1 MLSRRPNVAADPS
14 RRRTK
19 TSSVWAALLWAAA
32 CPLGAGLPA
41 TAAEPQE
48 TKKEAPRMDV
58 VRDLEFARVGDHGLR
73 LDLYRPAGEGPYPVV
88 LWVHGGAWRNGSK
101 DNPPIQRIVHEG
113 KGFALASV
121 EYRLSP
127 QAAFPA
133 QIHDLKAAVRFLRG
147 EAKKLRLDPDRFA
160 AAGGSAGAHL
170 AVLLGVSGGV
180 AELEGDVGNH
190 LKASSK
196 VQAILDW
203 YGPTNLATIL
213 GQSTPHGLSVRKPAL
228 QLLLGGQPEEKAE
241 LARLASPTVHV
252 AADAPPL
259 WMAHGDQDPQ
269 VPVNQSL
276 ELQGAYE
283 RVGRPVK
290 LEIVHGGAHGGAAF
304 YEPARVQRAAAFLS
318 EAFAAKPDSPK
329 TAAPPAAK

>member
-1 MLSRRPNVAADPS
+1 MTGPSSGAAFAT
-14 RRRTK
+14 RRRDLGA
-19 TSSVWAALLWAAA
+19 SAWAALLIAAA
-32 CPLGAGLPA
+32 CQIGATTPA
-41 TAAEPQE
+41 PAAEPSE
-48 TKKEAPRMDV
+48 KKEEPRMDV
-58 VRDLEFARVGDHGLR
+58 VRDLEFARVGDHVLR

-101 DNPPIQRIVHEG
+101 DNPPILQIVHEA

-133 QIHDLKAAVRFLRG
+133 QIHDLKAAVRFLRA
-147 EAKKLRLDPDRFA
+147 ESKRLRLDPDHFA

-190 LKASSK
+190 PKASSR

-203 YGPTNLATIL
+203 YGPTNLTTIL

-228 QLLLGGQPEEKAE
+228 QLLLGGLPEEKAE

-252 AADAPPL
+252 TADAPPL

-318 EAFAAKPDSPK
+318 EAFSSPK
-329 TAAPPAAK
+329 PESATPAASSPAK